1 MSRSFSPQCQRP
13 LEVASR
19 AVAVARPFIPS
30 SGAYMNRL
38 TTIARNFVKDEDG
51 AALLE
56 YGMLV
61 LLIAVLCIVA
71 IKTVGSKINNGFQ
84 SVNSSLP

>member
-1 MSRSFSPQCQRP
+1 
-13 LEVASR
+13 
-19 AVAVARPFIPS
+19 
-30 SGAYMNRL
+30 MNRL
-38 TTIARNFVKDEDG
+38 TAIARNFVKDESG

-71 IKTVGSKINNGFQ
+71 IKTIGSKISNGFN

>member
-1 MSRSFSPQCQRP
+1 MK
-13 LEVASR
+13 
-19 AVAVARPFIPS
+19 
-30 SGAYMNRL
+30 RL
-38 TTIARNFVKDEDG
+38 MVVARNFVAQEDG

-71 IKTVGSKINNGFQ
+71 VQQIGRKVSNGFTA
-84 SVNSSLP
+84 VNSALP

>member
-1 MSRSFSPQCQRP
+1 
-13 LEVASR
+13 
-19 AVAVARPFIPS
+19 
-30 SGAYMNRL
+30 MNRL
-38 TTIARNFVKDEDG
+38 TTIARNFVKEEDG

-71 IKTVGSKINNGFQ
+71 IKTVGSKISNGFN
-84 SVNSSLP
+84 SVNASLP

>member
-1 MSRSFSPQCQRP
+1 
-13 LEVASR
+13 
-19 AVAVARPFIPS
+19 
-30 SGAYMNRL
+30 MNRL
-38 TTIARNFVKDEDG
+38 TAIARSFVKDEDG

-71 IKTVGSKINNGFQ
+71 IKTIGSKISNGFNK
-84 SVNSSLP
+84 VNASLP

>member
-1 MSRSFSPQCQRP
+1 MKR
-13 LEVASR
+13 LMVVAK
-19 AVAVARPFIPS
+19 
-30 SGAYMNRL
+30 
-38 TTIARNFVKDEDG
+38 NFVAQEDG

-71 IKTVGSKINNGFQ
+71 VQQIGRKVSNGFTA
-84 SVNSSLP
+84 VNSALP

>member
-1 MSRSFSPQCQRP
+1 LF
-13 LEVASR
+13 VFVV
-19 AVAVARPFIPS
+19 VAVPRGKKISLSPHQE
-30 SGAYMNRL
+30 SGMKRL
-38 TTIARNFVKDEDG
+38 MVVARNFVAQEDG

-71 IKTVGSKINNGFQ
+71 VQQIGKKVSNGFTA
-84 SVNSSLP
+84 VNSALP

>member
-1 MSRSFSPQCQRP
+1 MKR
-13 LEVASR
+13 L
-19 AVAVARPFIPS
+19 
-30 SGAYMNRL
+30 MNV
-38 TTIARNFVKDEDG
+38 ARNFVAQEDG

-71 IKTVGSKINNGFQ
+71 VQQIGKKVSNGFTA
-84 SVNSSLP
+84 VNSALP

>member
-1 MSRSFSPQCQRP
+1 
-13 LEVASR
+13 
-19 AVAVARPFIPS
+19 
-30 SGAYMNRL
+30 MNRL
-38 TTIARNFVKDEDG
+38 KTMARNFVRDEDG

-71 IKTVGSKINNGFQ
+71 IKAIGSKISNGFNN
-84 SVNSSLP
+84 VNTSLP

>member
-1 MSRSFSPQCQRP
+1 
-13 LEVASR
+13 
-19 AVAVARPFIPS
+19 
-30 SGAYMNRL
+30 MNRL

-71 IKTVGSKINNGFQ
+71 IKTVGKKINNGFN
-84 SVNSSLP
+84 SVNAALP

>member
-1 MSRSFSPQCQRP
+1 
-13 LEVASR
+13 
-19 AVAVARPFIPS
+19 
-30 SGAYMNRL
+30 MNRL
-38 TTIARNFVKDEDG
+38 TAIVGNFVKEEDG

-71 IKTVGSKINNGFQ
+71 IKTIGSKINNGFN
-84 SVNSSLP
+84 SVNGNLP

>member
-1 MSRSFSPQCQRP
+1 
-13 LEVASR
+13 
-19 AVAVARPFIPS
+19 
-30 SGAYMNRL
+30 MNRL
-38 TTIARNFVKDEDG
+38 TAIARNFVKDEDG

-71 IKTVGSKINNGFQ
+71 VKTIGSKISNGFN
-84 SVNSSLP
+84 SVNTNLP

>member
-1 MSRSFSPQCQRP
+1 MKH
-13 LEVASR
+13 VKA
-19 AVAVARPFIPS
+19 
-30 SGAYMNRL
+30 
-38 TTIARNFVKDEDG
+38 IARNFIRNEEG

-71 IKTVGSKINNGFQ
+71 IRALGGKVSGGFATINQ
-84 SVNSSLP
+84 QLP

>member
-1 MSRSFSPQCQRP
+1 MNPKGRRMLKLAKDLVRS
-13 LEVASR
+13 
-19 AVAVARPFIPS
+19 
-30 SGAYMNRL
+30 
-38 TTIARNFVKDEDG
+38 EDG

-71 IKTVGSKINNGFQ
+71 IQTIGSKINNGF
-84 SVNSSLP
+84 NSANAHLP

>member
-1 MSRSFSPQCQRP
+1 
-13 LEVASR
+13 
-19 AVAVARPFIPS
+19 
-30 SGAYMNRL
+30 MNRL
-38 TTIARNFVKDEDG
+38 TTIARKFVKDEDG

-71 IKTVGSKINNGFQ
+71 VKTIGSKISNGFN
-84 SVNSSLP
+84 SVNSNLP

>member
-1 MSRSFSPQCQRP
+1 
-13 LEVASR
+13 
-19 AVAVARPFIPS
+19 
-30 SGAYMNRL
+30 MNRL
-38 TTIARNFVKDEDG
+38 TTFARNFLKEEDG

-71 IKTVGSKINNGFQ
+71 IKTVGSKINNGFK
-84 SVNSSLP
+84 SINAGLP